1 MTKLLI
7 LAGDGIGPEILPEVA
22 KVASWFQA
30 RGLAFTIDEAL
41 FGIASWKKYGTLMPD
56 ETWSRITDADAI
68 LFGAIG
74 SPEYDAIPAEFKRE
88 DHLLKMRRDL
98 ELYIN
103 LRPIRTTPGMEDAST
118 LRPEIVRG
126 TDIVLVRELTGGL
139 YFGEPRGIVA
149 EPSGGR
155 RGFNTL
161 VYTTAEVER
170 IARAA
175 FELARTRGKRV
186 CNVDKSNVLE
196 TYRLWRETVVAL
208 HAAEYPDIELDHLY
222 VDNCAMQLV
231 RRPTQFDVILT
242 ENLFGDI
249 LSDCGAMV
257 AGSLGMLPSASMGA
271 PGADGRRKA
280 LYEPIHGSA
289 PDIAGKGIANPC
301 GAILSFAMCLRYS
314 LLAPTEA
321 KMLEDA
327 VDRVIA
333 SGVRTADIA
342 QDPATAV
349 STRAMGAAILRELE
363 AA

>member
-1 MTKLLI
+1 MTRLLI

-22 KVASWFQA
+22 KVASWFQS
-30 RGLAFTIDEAL
+30 RGLDFTIDEAL
-41 FGIASWKKYGTLMPD
+41 FGISSWRKYGTLMTD
-56 ETWSRITDADAI
+56 ATWSKITDADAI

-88 DHLLKMRRDL
+88 DYLLKMRRDL
-98 ELYIN
+98 ELFIN

-126 TDIVLVRELTGGL
+126 TDMILVRELTGGL
-139 YFGEPRGIVA
+139 YFGEPRGIEA
-149 EPSGGR
+149 MAGGGR

-161 VYTTAEVER
+161 VYTSGEVER

-175 FELARTRGKRV
+175 FELARTRAKRV

-196 TYRLWRETVVAL
+196 TYRLWRETIVAL
-208 HAAEYPDIELDHLY
+208 HAAEYQDIELDHLY

-231 RRPTQFDVILT
+231 RRPRQFDVILT

-271 PGADGRRKA
+271 PDADGRRKA

-289 PDIAGKGIANPC
+289 PDIAGQGIANPC

-314 LLAPTEA
+314 LRAPVEA

-342 QDPATAV
+342 QNAATAV
-349 STRAMGAAILRELE
+349 STSAMGAAILRELE